1 MVVGVC
7 RITFGLPGNDSLKG
21 KRRVV
26 RRVLDRT
33 RSAFN
38 AAVAEVG
45 SLDEHRRAEIGIAV
59 VSNDGRH
66 ANAMIDKIAAF
77 ASGLTEAVVLD
88 RAIEVLHVGEGA
100 SFGGWGEA
108 GVRASGRGA
117 HDDERDREHDDEH
130 EKGADEDDGDDGGG
144 RS

>member
-26 RRVLDRT
+26 RRVVDRT
-33 RSAFN
+33 RHAFN
-38 AAVAEVG
+38 AAVAEIG
-45 SLDEHRRAEIGIAV
+45 HLDEHRRAEIGFAV

-66 ANAMIDKIAAF
+66 ANSMIDKISSF

-88 RAIEVLHVGEGA
+88 RSIEVLHVGDGV
-100 SFGGWGEA
+100 SFGTAQA
-108 GVRASGRGA
+108 GAEDDASWDDDDFDTDGT
-117 HDDERDREHDDEH
+117 DDEESPR
-130 EKGADEDDGDDGGG
+130 
-144 RS
+144 

>member
-1 MVVGVC
+1 MGVC

-26 RRVLDRT
+26 RRVVDRT
-33 RSAFN
+33 RHAFN

-45 SLDEHRRAEIGIAV
+45 HLDEHRRAEIGIAV

-66 ANAMIDKIAAF
+66 ANSMLDKISAF

-88 RAIEVLHVGEGA
+88 RSIEVLHVGAGE
-100 SFGGWGEA
+100 SLGGFANRGGEPDPLHD
-108 GVRASGRGA
+108 SDDS
-117 HDDERDREHDDEH
+117 DDEDPFE
-130 EKGADEDDGDDGGG
+130 
-144 RS
+144 

>member
-1 MVVGVC
+1 VVVGVC

-26 RRVLDRT
+26 RRVVDRT
-33 RSAFN
+33 RHAFN

-45 SLDEHRRAEIGIAV
+45 HLDEHRRAEIGIAV

-66 ANAMIDKIAAF
+66 ANSMLDKISSF

-88 RAIEVLHVGEGA
+88 RSIEVLHVGSGA
-100 SFGGWGEA
+100 SLGGFGPSDAERDEYDA
-108 GVRASGRGA
+108 DDSDDSDDS
-117 HDDERDREHDDEH
+117 DDEEPF
-130 EKGADEDDGDDGGG
+130 A
-144 RS
+144 

>member
-1 MVVGVC
+1 MGVC

-26 RRVLDRT
+26 RRVVDRT
-33 RSAFN
+33 RHAFN

-45 SLDEHRRAEIGIAV
+45 HLDEHRRAEIGIAV

-66 ANAMIDKIAAF
+66 ANSMLDKITSF

-88 RAIEVLHVGEGA
+88 RSIEVLHVGSGESLGG
-100 SFGGWGEA
+100 FGPSDA
-108 GVRASGRGA
+108 
-117 HDDERDREHDDEH
+117 ERDEYD
-130 EKGADEDDGDDGGG
+130 ADEADGSDEPNEEDPFE
-144 RS
+144 

>member
-26 RRVLDRT
+26 RRVVDRT
-33 RSAFN
+33 RHAFN
-38 AAVAEVG
+38 AAVAEIG
-45 SLDEHRRAEIGIAV
+45 HLDEHRRAEIGFAV

-66 ANAMIDKIAAF
+66 ANSMIDKISSF

-88 RAIEVLHVGEGA
+88 RSIEVLHVGDGA
-100 SFGGWGEA
+100 SFGIA
-108 GVRASGRGA
+108 QA
-117 HDDERDREHDDEH
+117 
-130 EKGADEDDGDDGGG
+130 GADDDASWDDDDLDGDDAEDEEPP
-144 RS
+144 R